1 LHKTGLLWRNCIA
14 DAGYSSGE
22 NYAFLEQLGLQ
33 SFIPAHGTYR
43 GGPKDFD
50 YNQEQDHYIC
60 PQGEIIPFKKVFKDY
75 RTATLKKEYRSSSK
89 QCKGC
94 PLQAEC
100 LGRTAKEKK
109 FSVTYKEE
117 YDRNIQRVE
126 SKQGRYMKAKRQS
139 TVEPVFGTL
148 TQFMGLRK
156 INTIGLQQANKVM
169 HFSAIAYNLKKY
181 LKFTQKRVKSGA
193 KALRFLLFKID
204 AYLNLITLNLSA
216 LNLK

>member
-1 LHKTGLLWRNCIA
+1 M
-14 DAGYSSGE
+14 
-22 NYAFLEQLGLQ
+22 Q

-43 GGPKDFD
+43 GGPKDFG
-50 YNQEQDHYIC
+50 YNKEQDHYIC
-60 PQGEIIPFKKVFKDY
+60 PQGEVIPFKKVFKDY

-94 PLQAEC
+94 PLQTEC

-109 FSVTYKEE
+109 FSVTYYKEE
-117 YDRNIQRVE
+117 YDRNIERVQ

-169 HFSAIAYNLKKY
+169 HLSAMAYNLKKY
-181 LKFTQKRVKSGA
+181 LKFTQKRAKSGA
-193 KALRFLLFKID
+193 KALQSLLSEIV
-204 AYLNLITLNLSA
+204 AYLNLISFNLSPLNLR
-216 LNLK
+216 